1 MKSFENI
8 RVNSAG
14 WFNIGVYAVVLM
26 LVYFS
31 AFFYMITHD
40 WAKEDYS
47 HCVLI
52 PLALLYLLWEKRGK
66 IAAAPSAPSS
76 AGFVPFGIGLCLF
89 WLGELGGEYFTLYIS
104 FWFVMVGLLWVHL
117 GREKIKAMWF
127 ILVLMLTMFPFPQFI
142 NAKISLQ
149 LRLISSK
156 VGVSMLHLFGISA
169 YREGNI
175 IDIGLTRLQVID
187 ACSGLAY
194 VMPLMVLALFLTVW
208 FRAAFWKK
216 IILFLSAIPLA
227 IFVNSCRIAMTGVL
241 YNMFGIQVAEGF
253 FHGFA
258 GWLVFVF
265 TIPVL
270 LFEMWVLGKVPPRG
284 NTRGQQITGT
294 IKQGGG
300 AERTA
305 IRTRLKCQLL
315 QPVFLVCLAT
325 LLSTFGLTHGI
336 EFRQKVPVSKPFREF
351 PMEINEWQGS
361 RQYME
366 QRFINSLRLSDYIIA
381 NYRNGQGQAM
391 TFFVAYY
398 QDQHKG
404 GATHSPESCLPGSGW
419 EFRESGTIKLT
430 VSEGKPAFTVNRA
443 LMEKGDA
450 RQLVYYWFPQR
461 GRLLTNLYQ
470 LKLYTFWDSLT
481 QRRSDGALVRI
492 IADIGKN
499 ERLSDTESR
508 LQRFIGMVTPI
519 LDEYIPK

>member
-1 MKSFENI
+1 
-8 RVNSAG
+8 
-14 WFNIGVYAVVLM
+14 
-26 LVYFS
+26 
-31 AFFYMITHD
+31 
-40 WAKEDYS
+40 
-47 HCVLI
+47 
-52 PLALLYLLWEKRGK
+52 
-66 IAAAPSAPSS
+66 
-76 AGFVPFGIGLCLF
+76 
-89 WLGELGGEYFTLYIS
+89 
-104 FWFVMVGLLWVHL
+104 
-117 GREKIKAMWF
+117 
-127 ILVLMLTMFPFPQFI
+127 
-142 NAKISLQ
+142 
-149 LRLISSK
+149 
-156 VGVSMLHLFGISA
+156 
-169 YREGNI
+169 
-175 IDIGLTRLQVID
+175 
-187 ACSGLAY
+187 
-194 VMPLMVLALFLTVW
+194 
-208 FRAAFWKK
+208 
-216 IILFLSAIPLA
+216 
-227 IFVNSCRIAMTGVL
+227 
-241 YNMFGIQVAEGF
+241 
-253 FHGFA
+253 
-258 GWLVFVF
+258 
-265 TIPVL
+265 
-270 LFEMWVLGKVPPRG
+270 
-284 NTRGQQITGT
+284 
-294 IKQGGG
+294 
-300 AERTA
+300 
-305 IRTRLKCQLL
+305 
-315 QPVFLVCLAT
+315 
-325 LLSTFGLTHGI
+325 
-336 EFRQKVPVSKPFREF
+336 
-351 PMEINEWQGS
+351 MEINEWQGS